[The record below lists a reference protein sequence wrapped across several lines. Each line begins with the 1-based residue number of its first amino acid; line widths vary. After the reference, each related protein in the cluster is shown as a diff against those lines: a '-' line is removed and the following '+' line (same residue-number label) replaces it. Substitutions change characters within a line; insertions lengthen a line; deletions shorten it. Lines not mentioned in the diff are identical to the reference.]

1 MNENN
6 PIDVARIK
14 AVSGAHSSDWLNAV
28 PIPGLGLKMDD
39 AHFRIACGLRLGL
52 PMCKPY
58 TCVCGELVDT
68 YARHGLSCRLAKGR
82 GPRHTQLNDQISRAL
97 TTALVP
103 NQREPHGLLMSNMKR
118 LDGMSLIPW
127 KNGKYLAWDVTCN
140 DTLATAYVRITSVT
154 AGGLAS
160 WSEDRK
166 LEHYENLG
174 DRYIMTPIAIETMG
188 SWGQMG
194 LEFIKELGAR
204 LIKVN
209 KDSRSTS
216 YLFQALSMITQKGN
230 AASILGTI
238 PKAEGLEEIYYLVG
252 WI

>member
-1 MNENN
+1 M
-6 PIDVARIK
+6 
-14 AVSGAHSSDWLNAV
+14 S
-28 PIPGLGLKMDD
+28 
-39 AHFRIACGLRLGL
+39 
-52 PMCKPY
+52 CKL
-58 TCVCGELVDT
+58 T
-68 YARHGLSCRLAKGR
+68 KGK

-238 PKAEGLEEIYYLVG
+238 PKAEELEEIYYLVG
-252 WI
+252 